1 MEGFIGG
8 FMGDFMKE
16 SSSSIRFI
24 KCNSLRSLF
33 LLVSALQT
41 ISILELPSCALD

>member
-1 MEGFIGG
+1 
-8 FMGDFMKE
+8 MGDFMKE
-16 SSSSIRFI
+16 KSGIRFV